1 MKERKKTL
9 MRTNVRLTAEELRC
23 IDNAAQKAGMSRN
36 AYIRYLVRASG
47 NERSAEVLEQLADT
61 LRELQVAQ
69 RDYLRGLLTLLEM
82 AEKCE
87 GSLRD
92 EAVRAVTEVEI
103 PAARELSAL
112 LLSLEAD
119 VSRVLVGLRP
129 SNTEPEDQAS

>member
-1 MKERKKTL
+1 MKERQKTL

-23 IDNAAQKAGMSRN
+23 IDNAARKAGMSRN

-69 RDYLRGLLTLLEM
+69 RDYLRGLLALLEM

-92 EAVRAVTEVEI
+92 EAVRTVTEVEI
-103 PAARELSAL
+103 PAARELSAI

-119 VSRVLVGLRP
+119 VSRALVELRP
-129 SNTEPEDQAS
+129 SNTEPEGHAS